1 MASIVDRPK
10 ASNQDDLLE
19 IEKYTNG
26 LIQFIEHSAT
36 PITIGVQGEWG
47 SGKTSLL
54 NTIKEDLCDKVG
66 AKHYPIWLNT
76 WEYSLLSSPDE
87 TLIKIISGLVSQIGD
102 LTQSQNNENG
112 KKAAAALGSLMKGF
126 GGVMGGFGGKAIEMA
141 GDVIES
147 STTDK
152 SSDNSIKALRVALQN
167 VIDEAIKN
175 SDKKAF
181 IFFIDDLDRLDPAV
195 AVNILE
201 LIKNLFDLNNCIFVL
216 AIDYGVVVKGLQSKF
231 GKMTDENEW
240 EFRAFFDK
248 IIQLPFSMPTSD
260 YNIEKY
266 LQALLV
272 NVNYFAEAD
281 LQNKEI
287 LSSIAE
293 IVGLSV
299 GTNPRALKRLANSV
313 ALIEIIRGDEKIT
326 TEERV
331 IEFALICIQIAY
343 PLIYGLIQ
351 KESDFTGWGD
361 QFVYTV
367 LKNKKIDIND
377 LDALKETEEFDEE
390 WEQNIW
396 KICQIS
402 SFLKQRSYQLS
413 KLLNFIKD
421 NIPGNENEEMSVT
434 LDRLLSMSS
443 VTSVSAESV
452 VKSGKVTFQFKSI
465 ATPFMNEVLV
475 PTFEEELEKIHSEFK
490 ISSNNNSGEIC
501 FTFKQGSM
509 DFDCVAWR
517 DNKNITFALNHN
529 SGNKK
534 TVKHWSEKYMS
545 DAYPNMTY
553 NGRSKYGYLEFDSY
567 KFTDEEMSLGEEVKM
582 EIYKGIA
589 LKGFENIVP
598 RLSEHYMEI
607 KPIIDNVSNFS
618 NRLVTEIKRNF
629 NVEDGWTV
637 DEGNI
642 SNLNRLEPL
651 NIYHNDWGDDTFTLS
666 VEADASLLRRLYFGI
681 RKRHGNIKFSESLT
695 NDTLNSLKEKFDGGK
710 GSPWWIFWI
719 HFDKYTNTVEGEP
732 YYEKTG
738 TYAYSDKESENEALR
753 SILTQ
758 LVSVKQYKDKLTELA
773 NAKL

>member
-26 LIQFIEHSAT
+26 LIKFIESSAT

-54 NTIKEDLCDKVG
+54 NTIKEDLCDKDG

-87 TLIKIISGLVSQIGD
+87 TLIKIISGLVNQIGD
-102 LTQSQNNENG
+102 LTQNQNNENG

-141 GDVIES
+141 GDAIES
-147 STTDK
+147 STTNK
-152 SSDNSIKALRVALQN
+152 SSDNSIKALRIALQD

-181 IFFIDDLDRLDPAV
+181 IFFIDDLDRLDPTV

-201 LIKNLFDLNNCIFVL
+201 LIKNLFDLKNCIFVL

-266 LQALLV
+266 LQALLI
-272 NVNYFAEAD
+272 NVNYFTVAN

-287 LSSIAE
+287 LSNIADT
-293 IVGLSV
+293 VGLSV

-326 TEERV
+326 AEERV

-351 KESDFTGWGD
+351 KESDFTGWND

-377 LDALKETEEFDEE
+377 LDTLKETEEFDEV
-390 WEQNIW
+390 WEQNVW
-396 KICQIS
+396 KICQVS

-413 KLLNFIKD
+413 RLLNFIKNNIPD
-421 NIPGNENEEMSVT
+421 NINEDMNMT

-443 VTSVSAESV
+443 VTSVSTDSV
-452 VKSGKVTFQFKSI
+452 VKSAKGIFQFKSI
-465 ATPFMNEVLV
+465 AVPFMNEILI
-475 PTFEEELEKIHSEFK
+475 PKLSDDLKNMQSKFE
-490 ISSNNNSGEIC
+490 ISSNSNAGHIY
-501 FTFKQGSM
+501 FIFLQGSM
-509 DFDCVAWR
+509 GFSCMAWR
-517 DNKNITFALNHN
+517 DNEKITIGLNHN

-534 TVKHWSEKYMS
+534 TTKHWFETYMS
-545 DAYPNMTY
+545 DLYPNMIY
-553 NGRSKYGYLEFDSY
+553 SGRNRYSYLELDTY
-567 KFTDEEMSLGEEVKM
+567 KFTSDEMSQGEDIKM
-582 EIYKGIA
+582 EIYKNMA
-589 LKGFENIVP
+589 LKSFEQIIP
-598 RLSEHYMEI
+598 RLSQHYIETE
-607 KPIIDNVSNFS
+607 PIFENVKGFVNKLDSE
-618 NRLVTEIKRNF
+618 LKRNF
-629 NVEDGWTV
+629 SVEDGWVV
-637 DEGNI
+637 DMGNAL
-642 SNLNRLEPL
+642 SLNMQEPI
-651 NIYHNDWGDDTFTLS
+651 NIYHSDWKDDTFAISIETGK
-666 VEADASLLRRLYFGI
+666 SLFRNIYLGI
-681 RKRHGNIKFSESLT
+681 RKKNSNFKFEETLSNNIFNIFQEK
-695 NDTLNSLKEKFDGGK
+695 LNGGK
-710 GSPWWIFWI
+710 SYAWWIYCK
-719 HFDKYTNTVEGEP
+719 DLTQYENTVIGEP
-732 YYEKTG
+732 YYKKTG
-738 TYAYSDKESENEALR
+738 KYAYPDEASENEALAY
-753 SILTQ
+753 IVAQ
-758 LVSVKQYKDKLTELA
+758 LVILKGYNDQLTELA
-773 NAKL
+773 NAKV